1 VPFESYA
8 DLIKSMPW
16 QNIGIK
22 LQGQVRRSVESDA
35 SGLNDPRWIALVR
48 AEREV
53 IERRAE
59 LYRLGPEG
67 SGVVAAAL
75 RAGGNWDKRTA
86 LDFLRSFPMYVPLML
101 DAVVGHATSHRWA
114 RVAQEAIAAA
124 DRESVLAGLRSLVP
138 VYLEARDAEM
148 YRSIAGVLVRVEAWE
163 MLSALVSEALES
175 ADLDTVEAGED
186 FRSRYGAMFGG

>member
-1 VPFESYA
+1 
-8 DLIKSMPW
+8 
-16 QNIGIK
+16 
-22 LQGQVRRSVESDA
+22 VRQSVESDA
-35 SGLNDPRWIALVR
+35 SGLNDPRWVALVH

-53 IERRAE
+53 TKRRAE
-59 LYRLGPEG
+59 LYELGPEV

-75 RAGGNWDKRTA
+75 RAGGSWDKRTA
-86 LDFLRSFPMYVPLML
+86 LDFLRSFPKYVPLML
-101 DAVVGHATSHRWA
+101 DAVMGQAISHGWA
-114 RVAQEAIAAA
+114 REAQEVIAAA